1 MLKIR
6 VQVFN
11 FLSLRNGP
19 ELLTWGDLGGFLVLQ
34 RSQAYLGDS
43 EQENGTSANG
53 RIGLNK
59 FAGRAEC
66 I

>member
-19 ELLTWGDLGGFLVLQ
+19 ELLTWGDWSGFLVLQ

-43 EQENGTSANG
+43 E
-53 RIGLNK
+53 
-59 FAGRAEC
+59 
-66 I
+66 